1 MTGRWFG
8 KIAGFLGA
16 GGGSGRGE
24 KDSGRELGEELPDQ
38 QQNKN
43 ILATS
48 QQNDVAPQ
56 SHRARVTSSI
66 AGALGGSPTD
76 LPDSTRAPTQARERF
91 YSSGNPFVKRTE
103 VDTLDSDRRVPTSSF
118 Q

>member
-24 KDSGRELGEELPDQ
+24 KDSGRELGEGLTDQ

-43 ILATS
+43 ILAAS
-48 QQNDVAPQ
+48 SQNDFAPQ

-66 AGALGGSPTD
+66 AGALSGSNND
-76 LPDSTRAPTQARERF
+76 LPDSTRAPTKARERF

-103 VDTLDSDRRVPTSSF
+103 NEDLDSCR